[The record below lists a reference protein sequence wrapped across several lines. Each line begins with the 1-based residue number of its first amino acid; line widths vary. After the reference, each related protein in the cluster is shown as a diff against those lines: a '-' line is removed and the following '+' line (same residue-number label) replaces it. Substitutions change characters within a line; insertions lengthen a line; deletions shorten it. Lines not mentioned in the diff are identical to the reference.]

1 MASEDNALCA
11 SLERHSHRTYDAL
24 YPSAFELLKTR
35 WRALTTHLDANI
47 EQRCVQAIDRCREVI
62 EEHQRRMAQQAAL
75 QVAQQAA
82 QDARERT
89 LQAAQEAASAQADAE
104 AQLRKET
111 AAVRG
116 AAETRGEGK
125 RAAR

>member
-35 WRALTTHLDANI
+35 GPPLTTHLDANI

-62 EEHQRRMAQQAAL
+62 EEHQRRMPKQSAL
-75 QVAQQAA
+75 QVAQQAPH
-82 QDARERT
+82 DPPNHP
-89 LQAAQEAASAQADAE
+89 LQPLPSATSTPPHAHAP
-104 AQLRKET
+104 
-111 AAVRG
+111 
-116 AAETRGEGK
+116 
-125 RAAR
+125 